1 MKIASIDV
9 TRIAIPFDAQR
20 RAPER
25 QETTFNAASPSL
37 RRMETLLVKITCDNG
52 LCGWGEAFGHL
63 ANPVTEQ
70 ALCTL
75 IAPLFVGAT
84 LPDSPQAIAQQ
95 MQRAEK
101 ALHAFGRSGPVRYAL
116 SAIDIALWD
125 ALGQQR
131 QQPLWQLLGATR
143 QRIERY
149 ASLVGY
155 DNDPVAV
162 AAQVKRAWDEGFT
175 TLKLHETTVEAIAA
189 ARAALPPQ
197 AELLVDVNCPW
208 TRQEAAQQAHELRAL
223 NLGWLEEPIWPPDDY
238 QGLAQLKRVGVP
250 LAAGE
255 NVDGDQGFINLLEN
269 GAVDVA
275 QPSVAKVGG
284 ISAARRVFAM
294 AQQYRVRVVPH
305 CFYYGAGMLA
315 TAHLVALLPNDV
327 KMEVPWIAFEAPLYP
342 DLPRD
347 VAFSL
352 SSRPGLGYAPDEEVL
367 RHYRLSLSQIT
378 DKGVRRYA

>member
-9 TRIAIPFDAQR
+9 IRIAIPFDAQR
-20 RAPER
+20 RAPEQ

-37 RRMETLLVKITCDNG
+37 RQMETLLIKVSTDNG

-63 ANPVTEQ
+63 ANPITEQ

-75 IAPLFVGAT
+75 VAPLFLDKA
-84 LPDSPQAIAQQ
+84 LPDSPQAIAALMQQ
-95 MQRAEK
+95 AEQ

-116 SAIDIALWD
+116 SAVDIALWD
-125 ALGQQR
+125 ALGQRQ

-149 ASLVGY
+149 ASLVSY

-162 AAQVKRAWDEGFT
+162 AAQVKRAWAQGFT
-175 TLKLHETTVEAIAA
+175 TLKLHETHVGAIQA

-208 TRQEAAQQAHELRAL
+208 SREQAAAQAHELRAL
-223 NLGWLEEPIWPPDDY
+223 QLGWLEEPIWPPDDY

-255 NVDGDQGFINLLEN
+255 NVDGDWGFINLLEN

-284 ISAARRVFAM
+284 ISAALRVFAA
-294 AQQYRVRVVPH
+294 AQPYRVRVVPH

-315 TAHLVALLPNDV
+315 TAHLVACLPDDV
-327 KMEVPWIAFEAPLYP
+327 KMEMPWIAFEAALYP

-347 VAFSL
+347 VVFTL

-367 RHYRLSLSQIT
+367 RHYRLSLTTI
-378 DKGVRRYA
+378 DRNGARRHV

>member
-9 TRIAIPFDAQR
+9 MRVAIPFDAQR
-20 RAPER
+20 QAPEQ
-25 QETTFNAASPSL
+25 QETTFNAASSSL
-37 RRMETLLVKITCDNG
+37 HRMETLLIKISCDNG

-75 IAPLFVGAT
+75 IAPIFIGQP
-84 LPDSPQAIAQQ
+84 LPDSPQAIADVMQQ
-95 MQRAEK
+95 AEQ

-116 SAIDIALWD
+116 SAVDIALWD
-125 ALGQQR
+125 ALGQR
-131 QQPLWQLLGATR
+131 QNRPLWQLLGASR

-149 ASLVGY
+149 ASLVSY
-155 DNDPVAV
+155 DNDPAAV
-162 AAQVKRAWDEGFT
+162 ARQVRRAWDEGFT
-175 TLKLHETTVEAIAA
+175 TLKLHETTFAAIQA
-189 ARAALPPQ
+189 ARTALPEQ
-197 AELLVDVNCPW
+197 AELMVDVNCPW
-208 TRQEAAQQAHELRAL
+208 TREQATQQAHELRGL
-223 NLGWLEEPIWPPDDY
+223 QLGWLEEPIWPPDDY

-255 NVDGDQGFINLLEN
+255 NVDGDWGFIHLLEN

-284 ISAARRVFAM
+284 ISAALRVFAA

-315 TAHLVALLPNDV
+315 TAHLVALLPDEV
-327 KMEVPWIAFEAPLYP
+327 KMEVPWIAFEADLYP
-342 DLPRD
+342 
-347 VAFSL
+347 AFPQEVTFTL
-352 SSRPGLGYAPDEEVL
+352 SSRPGLGYAPDDEVL

>member
-25 QETTFNAASPSL
+25 QETTFNAASSSL

-70 ALCTL
+70 AICTL
-75 IAPLFVGAT
+75 VAPAFIGKP
-84 LPDSPQAIAQQ
+84 LPDSPDAIAALMQQ
-95 MQRAEK
+95 AEK
-101 ALHAFGRSGPVRYAL
+101 ALHAFGRSGPVRFAL
-116 SAIDIALWD
+116 SAVDIALWD
-125 ALGQQR
+125 ALGQR
-131 QQPLWQLLGATR
+131 QQKPLWQLLGAAR

-149 ASLVGY
+149 ASLVSY
-155 DNDPVAV
+155 DNQPVAV

-175 TLKLHETTVEAIAA
+175 TLKLHETTFDAIQA
-189 ARAALPPQ
+189 ARDALPAQ

-208 TRQEAAQQAHELRAL
+208 TREEAAQQAHELRSL
-223 NLGWLEEPIWPPDDY
+223 QLGWLEEPIWPPDDY

-255 NVDGDQGFINLLEN
+255 NVDGDWGFMHLLEN

-284 ISAARRVFAM
+284 ISAALRVFAA

-305 CFYYGAGMLA
+305 CFYYGAGLLA
-315 TAHLVALLPNDV
+315 TAHLVALLPDDI
-327 KMEVPWIAFEAPLYP
+327 KLETPWIDFEARLYP

-347 VAFSL
+347 VAFTL

>member
-9 TRIAIPFDAQR
+9 IRVAIPFDAQR
-20 RAPER
+20 QAPEQ
-25 QETTFNAASPSL
+25 QETTFNAASSSL
-37 RRMETLLVKITCDNG
+37 RRMETLLIKVSCDNG

-75 IAPLFVGAT
+75 IAPLFIGKS
-84 LPDSPQAIAQQ
+84 LPDSPQAIADLMQQ
-95 MQRAEK
+95 AEQ

-116 SAIDIALWD
+116 SAVDIALWD
-125 ALGQQR
+125 ALGQR
-131 QQPLWQLLGATR
+131 QNKPLWQLLGASR

-149 ASLVGY
+149 ASLVSY

-162 AAQVKRAWDEGFT
+162 ARQVRRAWDEGFT
-175 TLKLHETTVEAIAA
+175 SLKLHETTFAAIQA
-189 ARAALPPQ
+189 ARHALPEQ
-197 AELLVDVNCPW
+197 AELMVDVNCPW
-208 TRQEAAQQAHELRAL
+208 TREQAAQQAHALRELQ
-223 NLGWLEEPIWPPDDY
+223 LGWLEEPIWPPDDY
-238 QGLAQLKRVGVP
+238 QGLTQLKRVGVP

-255 NVDGDQGFINLLEN
+255 NVDGDWGFIHLLEN

-284 ISAARRVFAM
+284 ISAALRVFAA

-315 TAHLVALLPNDV
+315 TAHLVALLPDEV
-327 KMEVPWIAFEAPLYP
+327 KMEVPWITFEADLYP
-342 DLPRD
+342 DLPQE
-347 VAFSL
+347 VTFTL
-352 SSRPGLGYAPDEEVL
+352 SSRPGLGYAPDDEVL